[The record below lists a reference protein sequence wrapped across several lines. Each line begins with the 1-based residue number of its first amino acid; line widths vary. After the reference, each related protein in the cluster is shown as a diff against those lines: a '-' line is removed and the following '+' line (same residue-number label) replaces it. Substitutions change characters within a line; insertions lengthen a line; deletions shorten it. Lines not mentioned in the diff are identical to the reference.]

1 MEKVISEKGI
11 FCKRT
16 HNSFK
21 PAPLGAS
28 HRRNQ
33 VVRPTRQS
41 DEEDENP
48 RIRDNVSW
56 DDEEEVVRPTRQS
69 DEEDENPRIRDNV
82 SWDDEEDPEI
92 TDNVSWDSREQL
104 VPIMRMIAKAK
115 YDEDDVEVI
124 FKNMYHDNK
133 YIRRLPYDGELYI
146 HLWDPTLESPAHMY
160 LEYIEQ
166 HNIELELEQMLYEWD
181 PVMGDNIPHPIPL
194 VNCTVNRNNNE
205 ATISVHVKGRILNLC
220 KITQQSEWK
229 GYVEEEEEEKKHF
242 NSMKELETIIT
253 EIIKEQMRIEET
265 GR

>member
-1 MEKVISEKGI
+1 MLIRLEKVISEKGI

-41 DEEDENP
+41 DEEDE
-48 RIRDNVSW
+48 
-56 DDEEEVVRPTRQS
+56 T
-69 DEEDENPRIRDNV
+69 PRIRDNV

-133 YIRRLPYDGELYI
+133 YIRRLPHDGELYI
-146 HLWDPTLESPAHMY
+146 HLWDPTLESPTDMY
-160 LEYIEQ
+160 LEYIGQ

-181 PVMGDNIPHPIPL
+181 PEMEDQIPHPIPL

-205 ATISVHVKGRILNLC
+205 ATISVHVEGRILNLC

-229 GYVEEEEEEKKHF
+229 GYVEEEEETKHF

-253 EIIKEQMRIEET
+253 EILHE
-265 GR
+265 